1 MDRLDAMAA
10 FVAVAELHG
19 FKAAGQR
26 LGLSPSAVTRL
37 IAALEER
44 LGIRLLQRT
53 TRSVTLTNAGSR
65 YLERARRILADVREA
80 EGAAQAEQ
88 LTPTGR
94 FVVSAPNVFGRLNV
108 TPVMCTYLSRYPE
121 VSGELILSDRI
132 VNLIDDGV
140 DVAVR
145 IGALDDSTLFARKVG
160 ATRRVVVA
168 SPQYLAQRGEPRRP
182 RDLDSHDI
190 VSFTA
195 VSPGPEWRFPSG
207 QREDRV
213 TFTPRFATNSADAA
227 ISHVLRGGGLTM
239 VLAYQVIELVRAGKL
254 SVVLSGAEP
263 PPLPIHVVHP
273 STRLLSANVRA
284 FVDLVVSECDWQFI
298 ELQPPD

>member
-1 MDRLDAMAA
+1 MDRLDAMDA
-10 FVAVAELHG
+10 FVAVAELRG

-37 IAALEER
+37 VAALEAR

-94 FVVSAPNVFGRLNV
+94 FLVSAPNVFGRLNV
-108 TPVMCTYLSRYPE
+108 APVMCTYLSRYPT
-121 VSGELILSDRI
+121 VAGELLLSDRI
-132 VNLIDDGV
+132 VNLIEGGV

-145 IGALDDSTLFARKVG
+145 IGTLDDSSLYARKVG

-168 SPQYLAQRGEPRRP
+168 SPRYLAQRDKLRSP
-182 RDLDSHDI
+182 RDLNSHDI

-195 VSPGPEWRFPSG
+195 ISSVPEWRFSSG
-207 QREDRV
+207 QREERV

-227 ISHVLRGGGLTM
+227 ISHVVRGGGVTM
-239 VLAYQVIELVRAGKL
+239 VLAYQVIDLVRAGKL
-254 SVVLSGAEP
+254 SVVLSDFEP
-263 PPLPIHVVHP
+263 PPLPIHIVHP
-273 STRLLSANVRA
+273 SARLLSANVRA
-284 FVDLVVSECDWQFI
+284 FVDLVVSECDWQFV
-298 ELQPPD
+298 ELQRPG